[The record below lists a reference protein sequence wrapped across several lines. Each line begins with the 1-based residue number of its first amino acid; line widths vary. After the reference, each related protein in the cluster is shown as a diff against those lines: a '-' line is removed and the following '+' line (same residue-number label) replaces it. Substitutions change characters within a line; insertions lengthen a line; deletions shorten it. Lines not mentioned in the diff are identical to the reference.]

1 MPLPTKLIIACC
13 CCFYL
18 AGIAGADTISFDPS
32 EAGIGARPLA
42 LGRAFTA
49 LADDAS
55 ALFINPSGLASHEDL
70 QLISMYSTLFNTET
84 YLTLGASKP
93 FKFGTLG
100 IGYINVSSPNIEIY
114 DFVGGVPT
122 ITGYTNYSSGVVF
135 LSYSKKVFEKLQV
148 GGNLKIYSQGFSGGG
163 ATYEALS
170 GSGMDADLGLKF
182 VPMRGVL
189 FGLCA
194 QNIVPVSMGGK
205 FQWVSTTESESIPF
219 LLKGG
224 LAIKIFGKD
233 GLRKT
238 NMTRL
243 TLIFD
248 YDYSLVADPATH
260 LGIEFQPVLPFTFR
274 VGSDNGLPALGVGFS
289 HEKILFDYAYRRI
302 AGADA
307 NVSHAFSVGYSGDLL
322 ERKSEKDVA
331 FPGQEKEKKIITIP
345 VYTDV
350 LPGYYAKGSIEK
362 LAALGFI
369 SGYADG
375 TFKPDKEITRAELAM
390 FLVRSMGADTT
401 AVKDRVFKDIPQDHW
416 SAPYV
421 KTAVSLGLITG
432 YPDGKFRPN
441 WPITRAEV
449 AVVLSRFDNFPK
461 TSLQSNPYVDV
472 LSEHWAAGM
481 IAEAK
486 ARGMLD
492 FIPGEYFEPK
502 QKVTRGEI
510 VEMLYH
516 TNIVRSEI
524 KKEFGGET

>member
-248 YDYSLVADPATH
+248 YDYSLVADPNDYCHTREF
-260 LGIEFQPVLPFTFR
+260 LDSIDPENVFREQRVRLFGLRSIER
-274 VGSDNGLPALGVGFS
+274 GLPKVMDGF
-289 HEKILFDYAYRRI
+289 EL
-302 AGADA
+302 
-307 NVSHAFSVGYSGDLL
+307 
-322 ERKSEKDVA
+322 
-331 FPGQEKEKKIITIP
+331 P
-345 VYTDV
+345 VRT
-350 LPGYYAKGSIEK
+350 
-362 LAALGFI
+362 
-369 SGYADG
+369 
-375 TFKPDKEITRAELAM
+375 
-390 FLVRSMGADTT
+390 
-401 AVKDRVFKDIPQDHW
+401 
-416 SAPYV
+416 
-421 KTAVSLGLITG
+421 
-432 YPDGKFRPN
+432 
-441 WPITRAEV
+441 
-449 AVVLSRFDNFPK
+449 
-461 TSLQSNPYVDV
+461 
-472 LSEHWAAGM
+472 
-481 IAEAK
+481 
-486 ARGMLD
+486 
-492 FIPGEYFEPK
+492 
-502 QKVTRGEI
+502 I
-510 VEMLYH
+510 VEEDLDGRLYVAKREWYGD
-516 TNIVRSEI
+516 NAI
-524 KKEFGGET
+524 